1 MTEIINN
8 NNGMAFDL
16 LETGN
21 SANVNLG
28 NGKFNSFFSDIGK
41 KENSDFQ
48 DEEITSDKL
57 SSLEGTMNEIL
68 NILKDSDLDIGN
80 DVIADITEK
89 LKNFFSMFETVE
101 TANDNRITNTRS
113 GVENNDFLHLMRFLD
128 KLKEILSINTNT
140 KKPREKEINRV
151 LDQITTKLNDH
162 IKAHS
167 RSNAVLT
174 KENKHTTLEAKG
186 GSENKIVMD
195 GSVET
200 KLLKSNALNKNEVLQ
215 SNTNPKAIA
224 NSELMP
230 LKLRDGSNKSKIKIK
245 PLSKVLDG
253 SKNIDGTSNAL
264 SKVIENKSEV
274 LSQQSINN
282 SLSGKDLIAENNL
295 LKQNI
300 HSTAKLD
307 MNNAPILE
315 KSQRPL
321 SSNNDTNNR
330 LLDNLNMLSKTW
342 GNKLI
347 EKIEKSIADGIE
359 KLEITLTPKSLG
371 KLNVIINMQDSVA
384 KINIIAE
391 SSSVAALLG
400 ESETKLSQ
408 MMEANGLKL
417 ASLQTLTQQFGHNKK
432 GKEQPQNLALS
443 KKKDNIE
450 DKVKSGE
457 EIINE
462 RDQNEGLNLI
472 A

>member
-140 KKPREKEINRV
+140 KNREKEINRV

-186 GSENKIVMD
+186 GSGNKIVMD

-200 KLLKSNALNKNEVLQ
+200 KLLNSNTQNKNEVLQ
-215 SNTNPKAIA
+215 SNTNPKALA

-230 LKLRDGSNKSKIKIK
+230 LKLRDSSNKSKIKIK

-253 SKNIDGTSNAL
+253 SKNIDGTTNAL

-274 LSQQSINN
+274 LSQQAIKN

-300 HSTAKLD
+300 HPNAKLD
-307 MNNAPILE
+307 MHNAPILE

-417 ASLQTLTQQFGHNKK
+417 ASLKL
-432 GKEQPQNLALS
+432 
-443 KKKDNIE
+443 
-450 DKVKSGE
+450 
-457 EIINE
+457 
-462 RDQNEGLNLI
+462 
-472 A
+472 

>member
-8 NNGMAFDL
+8 NNGVAFDL

-57 SSLEGTMNEIL
+57 SSLEETMNEIL

-80 DVIADITEK
+80 DVVADITEK

-101 TANDNRITNTRS
+101 TSNDNRITNPRS

-140 KKPREKEINRV
+140 KNREKEINRV

-186 GSENKIVMD
+186 GSGNKIAMD

-200 KLLKSNALNKNEVLQ
+200 KLLKSNAANKNEVLQ

-224 NSELMP
+224 NSELTH
-230 LKLRDGSNKSKIKIK
+230 LKLRDSSNKSKIKIK

-300 HSTAKLD
+300 HSNAKLD

-400 ESETKLSQ
+400 ESEIKLSQ

-450 DKVKSGE
+450 DKVKNGE

-462 RDQNEGLNLI
+462 IDQNEGLNLI

>member
-8 NNGMAFDL
+8 NNGVAFDL

-68 NILKDSDLDIGN
+68 NILKDSDLDIN
-80 DVIADITEK
+80 KDVIADITEQ
-89 LKNFFSMFETVE
+89 LKNFFSIFETVE
-101 TANDNRITNTRS
+101 TANDNRSTNTRS
-113 GVENNDFLHLMRFLD
+113 GVESNDFLYLMRFLD

-140 KKPREKEINRV
+140 KKPGEKEINRV

-174 KENKHTTLEAKG
+174 KENKHATLEAKG
-186 GSENKIVMD
+186 GSGNKIVMD

-200 KLLKSNALNKNEVLQ
+200 KLLNSNTLNKNEVLQ

-230 LKLRDGSNKSKIKIK
+230 LKLHEGSNKSKIKTK

-253 SKNIDGTSNAL
+253 PKNIDGTSNAL
-264 SKVIENKSEV
+264 NKVIENKNEV

-295 LKQNI
+295 L
-300 HSTAKLD
+300 
-307 MNNAPILE
+307 
-315 KSQRPL
+315 
-321 SSNNDTNNR
+321 
-330 LLDNLNMLSKTW
+330 
-342 GNKLI
+342 
-347 EKIEKSIADGIE
+347 
-359 KLEITLTPKSLG
+359 
-371 KLNVIINMQDSVA
+371 
-384 KINIIAE
+384 
-391 SSSVAALLG
+391 
-400 ESETKLSQ
+400 
-408 MMEANGLKL
+408 
-417 ASLQTLTQQFGHNKK
+417 
-432 GKEQPQNLALS
+432 
-443 KKKDNIE
+443 
-450 DKVKSGE
+450 
-457 EIINE
+457 
-462 RDQNEGLNLI
+462 
-472 A
+472 